1 MEYPGGGGVQEY
13 LQRKWLG
20 ETYDHD
26 AFVLDTNGTLLTNRL
41 LDFEA
46 DEQNQTLQIIAS
58 TGTKQSLPQEFTVSY
73 YQCSGGLGWG
83 WTGRFS

>member
-1 MEYPGGGGVQEY
+1 MFRNISR
-13 LQRKWLG
+13 RKWLG

-46 DEQNQTLQIIAS
+46 MSKTRPIQIIAS
-58 TGTKQSLPQEFTVSY
+58 TGTKQSVPAGIYRKLLPM
-73 YQCSGGLGWG
+73 
-83 WTGRFS
+83 